1 MIDLSPSS
9 PFTSLRGIIFS
20 GGKESSFKKVVQA
33 TMVRH
38 RNHGPIL
45 ELNRMLLK
53 NKKLVTQLSNSYAN
67 ASELASASSSLEM
80 SSNMDSLAA
89 KTVFAQAAVNVIDY
103 TQEHSLFLPH
113 RAWKVKFIGESV
125 DDCGGGYSESI
136 AEMCEELV
144 EADRR
149 QYLPLFIQTPNG
161 RDELGSNQDCLIL
174 NPNPKLTVRK

>member
-1 MIDLSPSS
+1 
-9 PFTSLRGIIFS
+9 
-20 GGKESSFKKVVQA
+20 
-33 TMVRH
+33 MVRH

-53 NKKLVTQLSNSYAN
+53 NKKLVTQLSSSN
-67 ASELASASSSLEM
+67 ASELPSASSLEIP
-80 SSNMDSLAA
+80 SSVDTWAS

-103 TQEHSLFLPH
+103 TQEHALFLPH

-136 AEMCEELV
+136 AEMCEELIEV
-144 EADRR
+144 DRR
-149 QYLPLFIQTPNG
+149 QYLPIFIQTPNG

-174 NPNPKLTVRK
+174 NPNPQLAVR